1 MAMWLVFLQRNVSGG
16 ICDLVDTDHVV
27 KDSAQGMMGQLNG
40 GKLGPKW
47 LCGAELPT
55 NLDDLP
61 QDSYGREINF
71 Y

>member
-40 GKLGPKW
+40 GKLGP
-47 LCGAELPT
+47 
-55 NLDDLP
+55 
-61 QDSYGREINF
+61 
-71 Y
+71 